1 MNTINNMQSLRSLTP
16 TRPSNSDLH
25 RSKSNRSSH
34 SHKESNDVS
43 SGSGIMFS
51 QQPSDDVYL
60 SYVQSIGGVAAI
72 QTMEPGR
79 SSSSSERRSGSSI
92 GTNSIAA
99 TPALFVPGSPLL
111 ARHLNSDSNS
121 SKDKDRFVIDAP
133 PPPSAATLRAI
144 PRKSNTSINGTPMNR
159 TQNQSVPISLSRSNT
174 RQSIASDTMTIAT
187 NASSL
192 SRESMASVKS
202 SGSTYKSMIDL
213 KSRFRATS
221 HDSGVEHIPVPRPS
235 MASISTAGFMEV
247 NDPQLSLR
255 FLLNQ
260 PNTMF
265 GVVKREQPS
274 HTFLGRNKSKFNPY
288 ITVLY
293 NDKLIAYHASGKE
306 KLLRPDT
313 MNGPF
318 YSAGSTIH
326 LKNNGIS
333 GDYSRRSSATTP
345 NPTFSSNSMHAAPRS
360 ILRLTTESE
369 IHVSEKGI
377 YVLKVTGKKIDNTAD
392 VAAMT
397 AASSISLE
405 FDILEDKTWLMQFE
419 NPDSM
424 MEWMARIKRLIADM
438 AAAVALAVS
447 MDAEG
452 TTASAADVSSVWL

>member
-1 MNTINNMQSLRSLTP
+1 MQSLRSLTP

-25 RSKSNRSSH
+25 RSKSTRSSR
-34 SHKESNDVS
+34 SRKGSTDGS

-51 QQPSDDVYL
+51 QQQSDDAYL
-60 SYVQSIGGVAAI
+60 AYVQSIGGVAAI
-72 QTMEPGR
+72 QAMEAGR

-92 GTNSIAA
+92 GTTSVVGS
-99 TPALFVPGSPLL
+99 PAPLFVPGSPLL
-111 ARHLNSDSNS
+111 ARHLNSNSNS

-133 PPPSAATLRAI
+133 PPPSAAALRAI
-144 PRKSNTSINGTPMNR
+144 PRKSNSSSNGTPMNR

-174 RQSIASDTMTIAT
+174 RLSIASDTMTIAT
-187 NASSL
+187 YASSL
-192 SRESMASVKS
+192 SLESMPSVKS
-202 SGSTYKSMIDL
+202 SGSTYKSMSDL

-221 HDSGVEHIPVPRPS
+221 HDSGVEHVPVPRPS

-265 GVVKREQPS
+265 GVVKREQLS
-274 HTFLGRNKSKFNPY
+274 RTFLGRNKSKFNPY

-293 NDKLIAYHASGKE
+293 GDKLIAYHASGKE

-326 LKNNGIS
+326 LKNDGIS
-333 GDYSRRSSATTP
+333 GDYTRRISATTP
-345 NPTFSSNSMHAAPRS
+345 NLTFSSNSMHAAPRS

-369 IHVSEKGI
+369 IHVSEKGV

-392 VAAMT
+392 VASMT
-397 AASSISLE
+397 AFSSIPLE
-405 FDILEDKTWLMQFE
+405 FGILEDKTWLLQFE

-438 AAAVALAVS
+438 AAVVALAASTDV
-447 MDAEG
+447 EG
-452 TTASAADVSSVWL
+452 TTASAADVPSVWL